1 MSLRLT
7 FYEVHGKKCYD
18 LLRNRAI
25 VHLRS
30 DQNETMHIRG
40 ARRVEIIGLHD
51 PEQLMHVLKDA
62 LALRS
67 SEVTER
73 NPISSRSHAVCTI
86 ELLQVDCVAASDGG
100 ATMTRNGTG
109 IDGSRNR
116 SSGSSSSSDSVS
128 NGNDENQNS
137 NNTCELVDDDNC
149 STGMDNANNKEKIKA
164 ISLRNYLVQHNSSLI
179 DDRNDHV
186 NGDRDDVKTTS
197 VGKITLVDLAG
208 SERNYETI
216 QMTAAQHRESAEIN
230 FALMAL
236 KDCFRAY
243 HMQLV
248 TAKSKGSKHAIIDSN
263 SRASGVHDS
272 SKTSGL
278 FTSTSLLSQCIKPSS
293 ITTSIQNDND
303 LSNTAKTTN
312 DHHHNHFPL
321 YQQFNVSTSD
331 AKTYY
336 TEVTTGITSV
346 SSSSSLPSSS
356 SSLSL
361 SSAAVVATARI
372 PFRSSLLTRVLKSCF
387 TSSGTSHRT
396 TIIATISPT
405 PTDLQH
411 TINTIAH
418 TVLMCP
424 ELHRL
429 THRVTVE
436 VPLFSHR
443 SSYRSSGSSS
453 SSSGEYH
460 QYKPIQDWT
469 SKDVLIWIGSVER
482 GRFAH
487 VVLPKDIDGRG
498 LLQLSV
504 SRLNDLFASSAS
516 NKARNQ
522 KEGKLMMMM
531 IMIHDDDDD
540 DDT

>member
-1 MSLRLT
+1 
-7 FYEVHGKKCYD
+7 
-18 LLRNRAI
+18 
-25 VHLRS
+25 
-30 DQNETMHIRG
+30 
-40 ARRVEIIGLHD
+40 
-51 PEQLMHVLKDA
+51 
-62 LALRS
+62 
-67 SEVTER
+67 
-73 NPISSRSHAVCTI
+73 
-86 ELLQVDCVAASDGG
+86 
-100 ATMTRNGTG
+100 MTRNGTD
-109 IDGSRNR
+109 IDGSR
-116 SSGSSSSSDSVS
+116 SSSSSDSVS
-128 NGNDENQNS
+128 NGNDENHNS

-149 STGMDNANNKEKIKA
+149 STGMYIASKKEKKKA
-164 ISLRNYLVQHNSSLI
+164 ISLRNYLDQHNSSLI
-179 DDRNDHV
+179 NDRNDNV
-186 NGDRDDVKTTS
+186 NGDRDDDIKTTT

-243 HMQLV
+243 HMQQV
-248 TAKSKGSKHAIIDSN
+248 TAKSKGSKPAIFDSI
-263 SRASGVHDS
+263 SRASGGHDS

-278 FTSTSLLSQCIKPSS
+278 FTSTSVLSQCIKPSS
-293 ITTSIQNDND
+293 ITMSIQNDND
-303 LSNTAKTTN
+303 LNITSN
-312 DHHHNHFPL
+312 NHFKQ
-321 YQQFNVSTSD
+321 YQQLNASTSD
-331 AKTYY
+331 AKNYH
-336 TEVTTGITSV
+336 TEATTGITSLSSSSLS

-356 SSLSL
+356 STT
-361 SSAAVVATARI
+361 AAIRI

-436 VPLFSHR
+436 VPLFTHR
-443 SSYRSSGSSS
+443 LSYSSSGCGGG
-453 SSSGEYH
+453 GEYH

-487 VVLPKDIDGRG
+487 VVLPKDIDGKG

-522 KEGKLMMMM
+522 KEGKLMMMVMM
-531 IMIHDDDDD
+531 IMMMIHYLSKS
-540 DDT
+540 

>member
-1 MSLRLT
+1 
-7 FYEVHGKKCYD
+7 
-18 LLRNRAI
+18 
-25 VHLRS
+25 
-30 DQNETMHIRG
+30 MHIRG

-86 ELLQVDCVAASDGG
+86 ELLQVDCVAA
-100 ATMTRNGTG
+100 MTRNGTD
-109 IDGSRNR
+109 IDGSR
-116 SSGSSSSSDSVS
+116 SSSSSDSVS
-128 NGNDENQNS
+128 NGNDENHNS

-149 STGMDNANNKEKIKA
+149 STGMDNSNKKEKKKA
-164 ISLRNYLVQHNSSLI
+164 ISLRNYLDQHNSSLI
-179 DDRNDHV
+179 NDRNGNV
-186 NGDRDDVKTTS
+186 NGDRDDDVRTTGIESMKTTT

-243 HMQLV
+243 HMQQV
-248 TAKSKGSKHAIIDSN
+248 TAKSKGSKPAIFDSN
-263 SRASGVHDS
+263 SRASGGHDS

-293 ITTSIQNDND
+293 TTMNIQNDDD
-303 LSNTAKTTN
+303 LNITSN
-312 DHHHNHFPL
+312 NHFKQ
-321 YQQFNVSTSD
+321 YQQLNASTSD
-331 AKTYY
+331 AKNYH
-336 TEVTTGITSV
+336 TEATTGITSV
-346 SSSSSLPSSS
+346 SSSSLSSSSLSSSS
-356 SSLSL
+356 SSLS
-361 SSAAVVATARI
+361 SSSSTAAAIRI

-436 VPLFSHR
+436 VPLFTHR
-443 SSYRSSGSSS
+443 SSYSSS
-453 SSSGEYH
+453 CCGGGGEYH

-487 VVLPKDIDGRG
+487 VVLPKDIDGKG
-498 LLQLSV
+498 MLQLSV

-522 KEGKLMMMM
+522 KEGKLMMMVMM
-531 IMIHDDDDD
+531 IMMMIHDLSKS
-540 DDT
+540 